1 MSEDNELS
9 TEERAEQDYQRK
21 AKTHQIIDE
30 ALGGDGW
37 HAESGSNEALGQ
49 NILRE
54 EIGYFGPWEGPKYS
68 LDQETRDRLLA
79 HGRQD
84 VASTFAMAK
93 SAFKEAHQARRV
105 SVRTTLLVYV
115 SLLLNVMIL
124 ATLWLR

>member
-9 TEERAEQDYQRK
+9 TEERAEQDYLRQVK
-21 AKTHQIIDE
+21 AQQIIDK
-30 ALGGDGW
+30 AVGGDGW

-54 EIGYFGPWEGPKYS
+54 EIGYFGPWEGPNYS
-68 LDQETRDRLLA
+68 FDQETRDRLLA

-93 SAFKEAHQARRV
+93 SAFKEAHKALRV
-105 SVRTTLLVYV
+105 SMRTALLVYV